1 MLLLPLLLA
10 TLPIVEP
17 AEPRAQSPEAEA
29 PVETGAL
36 DPALVGHYY
45 LSGVMETGSELLLRA
60 DGTYEWYI
68 SYGAVDLFSD
78 GTWGRSGDAV
88 VLLAKKRVA
97 GSPLFQA
104 VEQLS
109 WTSDVEERLLQRQ
122 ADRRNADI
130 ARLCPWDVATTSAPS
145 IRIDDPAPTD
155 EDRARAAASLA
166 DAERV
171 LEQANRLILASVQ
184 EPANDAAR
192 SAASEAVDRW
202 YEAVYQA
209 ERAYEDAS
217 LPLPE
222 FGKPVR
228 PPQCT
233 PERAAEVPAEPGQ
246 WQRGVAVVVGDPAR
260 EMRLGDV
267 AVTFIRSDGGASSDV
282 TGPGGWAFAPYVA
295 GKPVV
300 AVDLQFNAGAQKPLS
315 AHLPITPLDQGVQ
328 AVRVD
333 TEQLVAPPFETMR
346 LIVDGDE
353 LQPEDMPRG
362 HYSRS

>member
-10 TLPIVEP
+10 TLPIVDP

-29 PVETGAL
+29 PVETGAP
-36 DPALVGHYY
+36 DAALVGHYY

-78 GTWGRSGDAV
+78 GTWGRRGDAV
-88 VLLAKKRVA
+88 VLLARKRA
-97 GSPLFQA
+97 TASPLFQA
-104 VEQLS
+104 DEQSS
-109 WTSDVEERLLQRQ
+109 WAGDAEARLLERQ

-130 ARLCPWDVATTSAPS
+130 ARLCPWDVATASAPS
-145 IRIDDPAPTD
+145 IRLDDRAPTD

-166 DAERV
+166 GAERV

-184 EPANDAAR
+184 EPANDASR
-192 SAASEAVDRW
+192 TAASEAVDRW

-209 ERAYEDAS
+209 ERAHEDAG

-246 WQRGVAVVVGDPAR
+246 WQRGVAVVVGDPTR

-267 AVTFIRSDGGASSDV
+267 AVTFIRSDGSVSADV

-300 AVDLQFNAGAQKPLS
+300 AVELTFNARAGKPLS

-346 LIVDGDE
+346 LIVDGNE

-362 HYSRS
+362 RYSRS